1 MVLSSL
7 STAPL
12 PRGPRPSSTTP
23 FSATRIST
31 TLAPQLSTSSPQLFV
46 SRAPARLE
54 AARGSQRFPSRQ
66 KGFSQIY
73 DLSTISPNREVNT
86 ISKLP
91 QKIEPFHPR
100 PISPQEYNRYQSTS
114 QRPISSTPSPN
125 RGHLTFI
132 SRPPGVETASSK
144 PFVPSELI
152 RVTSHPQTIISSTPS
167 PANVQVSII
176 SSAPGVLP
184 PQGRPISSQEYNRLP
199 GPSSSPSPT
208 AQIAILS
215 GPGVL
220 SARRPQEFPRRPQEL
235 RISNQIAVS
244 STPSSAGVPIAIVA
258 RGPRPQEF
266 SRGPGRSSTVSPD
279 AQIAFI
285 SPEPGR
291 INEEFVK
298 ISAPPR
304 SERLTV
310 LTRPSQGPPEYDY
323 YDAGVLSQLPPN
335 SKVLVLPSGAVQCLD
350 RGNFPHPGSCR
361 KFISCYEGGVGE
373 GIIGWEYTCPR
384 GLSFDPVGGICNWSA
399 GLGCK
404 QIN

>member
-1 MVLSSL
+1 MLSSL

-12 PRGPRPSSTTP
+12 PRERRPSATTP

-31 TLAPQLSTSSPQLFV
+31 TLAPQLSTTTPPQIFP
-46 SRAPARLE
+46 SRTPARLE
-54 AARGSQRFPSRQ
+54 SSRLQQRFPSRQ
-66 KGFSQIY
+66 KGISQIY
-73 DLSTISPNREVNT
+73 DLSTPSSTRELNAISR
-86 ISKLP
+86 LP
-91 QKIEPFHPR
+91 QKAEKLQQRPSLPQHFSRYHP
-100 PISPQEYNRYQSTS
+100 TS
-114 QRPISSTPSPN
+114 QRPISSTPSPG
-125 RGHLTFI
+125 RGQLTFI
-132 SRPPGVETASSK
+132 SRPESAETVSAK

-152 RVTSHPQTIISSTPS
+152 RVTGLPQGIISSTAS
-167 PANVQVSII
+167 PGAVQVAII
-176 SSAPGVLP
+176 SSAPGILP
-184 PQGRPISSQEYNRLP
+184 PQGRPLNSHEFNRITNS
-199 GPSSSPSPT
+199 PSTPSPT

-220 SARRPQEFPRRPQEL
+220 SARRPQEFQRTNSP
-235 RISNQIAVS
+235 SVS
-244 STPSSAGVPIAIVA
+244 TTPSSAGVPITVVS

-266 SRGPGRSSTVSPD
+266 TRVPNAPATISPN

-285 SPEPGR
+285 PGVGR
-291 INEEFVK
+291 GRPINPQEFIK
-298 ISAPPR
+298 LSTPQR
-304 SERLTV
+304 SERLT
-310 LTRPSQGPPEYDY
+310 LITRPAQGPPEYDY

-373 GIIGWEYTCPR
+373 GVIGWEYTCPR